1 MDTRQDENKAAESTA
16 PGPTAV
22 GPTPEQTTKLRY
34 EIFTDPL
41 YGSER
46 YIEFEPHWVA
56 ESRDGIFRAVPWIL
70 RSRHYDVTYINF
82 KNDRRYIV
90 WGHHTAEIKARQ
102 QEQDQN
108 REPPMNTDGHG

>member
-1 MDTRQDENKAAESTA
+1 MDTLQDENQAAEPTA
-16 PGPTAV
+16 PGPA
-22 GPTPEQTTKLRY
+22 PEKSAQAKAAKLRY

-56 ESRDGIFRAVPWIL
+56 ESTDGIFRAVPWIL

-108 REPPMNTDGHG
+108 REPMMNTDGHG